1 MADMKML
8 VNVHEDETRIAL
20 TENNRLIDLHVQ
32 QVARERTTGNIYLG
46 IVEKVNPAFQA
57 AFVDYG
63 ERKSGFLSI
72 SDLNPALFG
81 GKDGGKGRPRIQS
94 LLKPG
99 QSVLVQV
106 LKEGVGHKGAA
117 LTTYISLPGRYLV
130 LTPNSERKGISRKI
144 EDSDKRSQMREALSA
159 LAGENMGVII
169 RTAGTER
176 ALTDLKRDLSTL
188 RKTWKSIET
197 KFNRNK
203 KPGLLHQEASSI
215 VRVLRDYFTEDV
227 KEVLVDSAEA
237 FQEALAYFK
246 DQMPKFQKRLQL
258 YVGDKSL
265 FSAHGVENQIDMLD
279 SSKVDLKSGGSI
291 VIEPTE
297 ALVSVDVNS
306 GRSNQA
312 QDIEETALNTNLE
325 AAEEIARQLRL
336 RNLGGLVVVD
346 FIDMMRQGNKDKV
359 VKRLTEALRHD
370 KARTT
375 VGSISQF
382 GMLELSRQ
390 RIDMDITHGLR
401 VHCDNCGGTGYVP
414 TLSARAN
421 HVLRKVRELAASGKY
436 QEIHGVLALE
446 QANFLLNNRRE
457 SLRDLEQEFEVAI
470 RLIGD
475 ANMGDGMPVTLK
487 GLRGNGEAAAEGE
500 VAHREDEDEDSTSAR
515 NGEQRSR
522 RSRRRRPR
530 RSSGEDFEGIAAQGT
545 AQPDTDALDDA
556 FVDEE
561 DEEDDALV
569 AQEPA
574 AAAAREQQPRR
585 EQRPRR
591 EERTRET
598 VPAGDNGKSRGLVPP
613 PVPFSVK
620 KRGPKLFLANA
631 KTIPAAGEAFFASN
645 HVAGAADTP
654 VELPASVNNRAQ
666 FNANSADAEPGD
678 VLFTSWH
685 RGEAAP
691 KPSDNGAEAPAP
703 KPSSRRRRGGRG
715 RSNKGKGTAA
725 KASAE
730 GSSKEVNGN
739 VKEAAPPQIK
749 DLDPP
754 EPGNEKYPPA
764 KRSSGNRRGRGRRPG
779 GNQSATA

>member
-8 VNVHEDETRIAL
+8 INVHEDETRIAL
-20 TENNRLIDLHVQ
+20 TENNLLIDLHVQ
-32 QVARERTTGNIYLG
+32 QVARERRTGNIYLG

-81 GKDGGKGRPRIQS
+81 SKDGGKGRPRIQS

-99 QSVLVQV
+99 QPVLVQV

-144 EDSDKRSQMREALSA
+144 ADSDKRSQMREALSA

-169 RTAGTER
+169 RTAGTDR
-176 ALTDLKRDLSTL
+176 ALPDLKRDLSTL

-265 FSAHGVENQIDMLD
+265 FSAYGVESQIDMLD

-401 VHCDNCGGTGYVP
+401 MHCDNCGGTGYVP
-414 TLSARAN
+414 TVSARAN
-421 HVLRKVRELAASGKY
+421 QVLRKVRELAASGKY
-436 QEIHGVLALE
+436 QEIQGVLALD

-457 SLRDLEQEFEVAI
+457 SLRDLEQEFEVTI
-470 RLIGD
+470 RLTGD

-487 GLRGNGEAAAEGE
+487 GIRGSDEAAAEVESVGRDDAE
-500 VAHREDEDEDSTSAR
+500 ESASAQD
-515 NGEQRSR
+515 GEQRSR
-522 RSRRRRPR
+522 RGRRRRPR
-530 RSSGEDFEGIAAQGT
+530 RRTGEDHEDMAAQDISRQDEDFEEAQ
-545 AQPDTDALDDA
+545 
-556 FVDEE
+556 EE
-561 DEEDDALV
+561 PAPEDDEA
-569 AQEPA
+569 PA
-574 AAAAREQQPRR
+574 AAAAREPQPRR
-585 EQRPRR
+585 EQQPPHEARR
-591 EERTRET
+591 QASA
-598 VPAGDNGKSRGLVPP
+598 VPARDNGKSSGLVPP
-613 PVPFSVK
+613 PVPFSIK
-620 KRGPKLFLANA
+620 KRGPKVFLVDLNAN
-631 KTIPAAGEAFFASN
+631 PPSGEAFFISHHKVSATES
-645 HVAGAADTP
+645 P
-654 VELPASVNNRAQ
+654 VDIPLPGNDRDP
-666 FNANSADAEPGD
+666 FTERSAKAEPGD
-678 VLFTSWH
+678 VLFTSRH

-691 KPSDNGAEAPAP
+691 IAADNGEDAPAAR
-703 KPSSRRRRGGRG
+703 PSSRRRRGGRG
-715 RSNKGKGTAA
+715 RSA
-725 KASAE
+725 KAKGAAPAAQGNVRSPEETSAE
-730 GSSKEVNGN
+730 DVNGN
-739 VKEAAPPQIK
+739 VKQAAPARSQE
-749 DLDPP
+749 LDPP

-764 KRSSGNRRGRGRRPG
+764 KRGSGNRRGRGRRAG